1 MPSEIGKIPFRLMDG
16 TDTSLSICRGNV
28 VLVVNVASQC
38 GLTPQYEGLERLYE
52 DKKDAG
58 LVLIGFPANDFGAQE
73 PGSNAEIAQFC
84 STRYGIAFPM
94 AQKLSVKGADR
105 HPLFGALTQAVP
117 VAEDPG
123 QGAMRA
129 KLAGYGF
136 QQDDAS
142 DVLWN
147 FEKFLIG
154 RDGRVAGRFN
164 PDVAPDDPVL
174 VGAIE
179 RELAKPAA

>member
-1 MPSEIGKIPFRLMDG
+1 MTLDIGKIPFRLMDG
-16 TDTSLSICRGNV
+16 TDTSLSIYRGKV

-38 GLTPQYEGLERLYE
+38 GLTPQYEGLERLYQ
-52 DKKDAG
+52 DKRDAG

-84 STRYGIAFPM
+84 GTRYGIDFPM
-94 AQKLSVKGADR
+94 AEKLSVKGAQR
-105 HPLFGALTQAVP
+105 HPLFGALTGAAP
-117 VAEDPG
+117 TAEDPG

-136 QQDDAS
+136 QQDDPA

-154 RDGRVAGRFN
+154 RDGKVAGRFN

-179 RELAKPAA
+179 RELARPAV